1 MRLRVRHAG
10 GQVTLSDPTPET
22 TVLELKQYISKALE
36 LQLTQG
42 VEISGGYPPKPI
54 TNDTLTLQHA
64 GLKDGDTLNARA
76 LDNVNTVPKQTTL
89 KTIRDGVVE
98 MPTGFLT
105 LRIMDDDNSCLFR
118 SIGNLYLYILSLVY
132 VLERDTTI
140 SSDLRKVI
148 ANKIRADPLTYSD
161 ATLGQP
167 RDKYIDWIQKP
178 TAWGGA
184 IELAIFSSHF
194 SIEIDSIDVQTGR
207 IDKFG
212 EGKYEERVLI
222 VYSGI
227 HYDALALAPTV
238 DSPMEFDQTRFSVAD
253 NYVLDASKE
262 LIDGLRK
269 KHKYTDVANFTLKCE
284 QCNTGLKGEKD
295 AQEHAAATGHTHF
308 TEYQ

>member
-22 TVLELKQYISKALE
+22 TILELKQYISKALE
-36 LQLTQG
+36 LQLTQN

-54 TNDTLTLQHA
+54 TNDTLSLQHA
-64 GLKDGDTLNARA
+64 GLKDGDTLNARII
-76 LDNVNTVPKQTTL
+76 DNVNTVPQRQTTL
-89 KTIRDGVVE
+89 KIIRDGIVE

-105 LRIMDDDNSCLFR
+105 LRVMDDDNSCLFR
-118 SIGNLYLYILSLVY
+118 SIGY
-132 VLERDTTI
+132 VLKRDTTI

-148 ANKIRADPLTYSD
+148 ADKIRSDPLTYSD

-178 TAWGGA
+178 NSWGGA

-212 EGKYEERVLI
+212 EGNYEERVLI

-238 DSPMEFDQTRFSVAD
+238 DSPTDFDQTRFFITD
-253 NYVLDASKE
+253 NYVLEASKE
-262 LIDGLRK
+262 LVDGLRK